1 VSLGAFLATFVL
13 VIPAE
18 LPDKTFIS
26 CLVMASRH
34 RPLAVWAGGAGA
46 LVLQAGIAVVAGR
59 LLVLLP
65 QTAVRS
71 VIAALF
77 VGGAAYLLFVPEREE
92 EKAGLRLAA
101 RSELAGGEEPD
112 SGPRAGAPGPGGEEV
127 ERPADRGWWRP
138 MLTTFS
144 VVALA
149 EFGDITQILIAN
161 LTARFK
167 DPSAV
172 FLGASAAFV
181 LVSGIGVL
189 GGRAIIRV
197 VPLGIVR
204 RISGLALLGLG
215 IYTIVELV

>member
-1 VSLGAFLATFVL
+1 
-13 VIPAE
+13 
-18 LPDKTFIS
+18 
-26 CLVMASRH
+26 
-34 RPLAVWAGGAGA
+34 
-46 LVLQAGIAVVAGR
+46 
-59 LLVLLP
+59 
-65 QTAVRS
+65 
-71 VIAALF
+71 
-77 VGGAAYLLFVPEREE
+77 
-92 EKAGLRLAA
+92 
-101 RSELAGGEEPD
+101 
-112 SGPRAGAPGPGGEEV
+112 
-127 ERPADRGWWRP
+127 

-167 DPSAV
+167 DPWAV
-172 FLGASAAFV
+172 FLGASVAFV